1 MTQFEFLTVALSF
14 VLGLAVT
21 VLLTSLI
28 TAFRARR
35 KSRMDWLPLA
45 WAAYLLVIEFEVW
58 WELYGLVSMESWSV
72 GAFVVLLLITLLL
85 FAAGALILPTSV
97 DEYPEDLYE
106 YFRKDGRW
114 GVALVGAFQ
123 VIAVVANIALFDVPW
138 LGHMNIWNVVAIGL
152 IVILISAK
160 RRPVQSLV
168 TIIFGVWVGVYLW
181 AFVPTSY

>member
-1 MTQFEFLTVALSF
+1 MTQFEFLTVAISF

-35 KSRMDWLPLA
+35 KTRMDWLPFA

-58 WELYGLVSMESWSV
+58 WELYGLVSMEHWSV
-72 GAFVVLLLITLLL
+72 GAFVLVLLIALLL

-97 DEYPEDLYE
+97 SDYPEDLDQ
-106 YFRKDGRW
+106 YFREDGKW

-123 VIAVVANIALFDVPW
+123 VTAQVANIALFDIPW
-138 LGHMNIWNVVAIGL
+138 FGYMNIWNAVAIGL
-152 IVILISAK
+152 ILSFIVAK
-160 RRPVQSLV
+160 QRAVRSMTTVV
-168 TIIFGVWVGVYLW
+168 FGIWVGVYLW
-181 AFVPTSY
+181 VFVPTTY